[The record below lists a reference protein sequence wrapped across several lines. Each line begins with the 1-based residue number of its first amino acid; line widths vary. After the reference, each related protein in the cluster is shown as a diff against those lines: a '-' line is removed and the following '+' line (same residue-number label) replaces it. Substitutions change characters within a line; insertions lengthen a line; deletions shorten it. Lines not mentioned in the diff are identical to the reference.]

1 MDCSSN
7 RGWSDKAARSNL
19 ESAIPFFCHESFC
32 RLALRMGE
40 YAAITPQS
48 LSENY
53 KGCCG
58 EGFWLWPR
66 RRGRRI
72 PAAGCNDR
80 ANAGQ
85 RQKTR
90 RPEGFRAEGRLA
102 SLLLSRRPTRGMG
115 FPSPA
120 SQIPK
125 TEGCAIAQCSLLRRA
140 SPSGLL
146 RENSTPWNFQT
157 GSEGIQPEISL
168 LPLMGWPVTRS
179 GSPRSA
185 DF

>member
-1 MDCSSN
+1 MTLFACLPLIDTYGSKCAYQ
-7 RGWSDKAARSNL
+7 RLVL
-19 ESAIPFFCHESFC
+19 EGGSV
-32 RLALRMGE
+32 LAHGSGE
-40 YAAITPQS
+40 PLASS
-48 LSENY
+48 LSENCQ
-53 KGCCG
+53 GCCG

-85 RQKTR
+85 RQKTH

-125 TEGCAIAQCSLLRRA
+125 TEGCAIAHSSLLRRA

-157 GSEGIQPEISL
+157 GSKARAFPAAKRAAQSTWRL
-168 LPLMGWPVTRS
+168 QKS
-179 GSPRSA
+179 K
-185 DF
+185 